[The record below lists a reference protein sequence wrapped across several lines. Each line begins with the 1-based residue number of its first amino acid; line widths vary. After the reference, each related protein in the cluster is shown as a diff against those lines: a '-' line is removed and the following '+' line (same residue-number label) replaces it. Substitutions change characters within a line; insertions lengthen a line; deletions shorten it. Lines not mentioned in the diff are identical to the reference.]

1 MNSLLTKHQN
11 FLFYILLIS
20 VSLFALSCD
29 DDSAG
34 FVFEEGRCQFS
45 SADIDGIAEINGI
58 NRFLTRGDVSTG
70 EGLDTE
76 ILFFQV
82 GGFRPDC
89 SLHEQI
95 DVHLLLNRDST
106 SNIDGTY
113 PIVRGGFNS
122 GGQQEIGTAVGDI
135 ITEIEDS
142 FDRQTTEFVNGAVI
156 IREVGFFRFEIELV
170 ANDNGTN
177 TPITL
182 QFANP
187 PF

>member
-113 PIVRGGFNS
+113 PIVRGGFN
-122 GGQQEIGTAVGDI
+122 
-135 ITEIEDS
+135 
-142 FDRQTTEFVNGAVI
+142 RQTTEFVNGAVI